1 MITRH
6 KTIKAIMEHQK
17 FLGCDRE
24 LTMSLI
30 LVCIALSIS
39 SMSFWV
45 FLLALMLYIL
55 CQTLLYKMAK
65 HDLILRKVYLRH
77 LKYKSF
83 YKAQGYSLDK
93 VSYRK

>member
-1 MITRH
+1 MVTRH

-30 LVCIALSIS
+30 LICIALSIS
-39 SMSFWV
+39 SMSFFV
-45 FLLALMLYIL
+45 CLIALMLYIL
-55 CQTLLYKMAK
+55 CQALLYKMAK

-83 YKAQGYSLDK
+83 YKAQGNILDK